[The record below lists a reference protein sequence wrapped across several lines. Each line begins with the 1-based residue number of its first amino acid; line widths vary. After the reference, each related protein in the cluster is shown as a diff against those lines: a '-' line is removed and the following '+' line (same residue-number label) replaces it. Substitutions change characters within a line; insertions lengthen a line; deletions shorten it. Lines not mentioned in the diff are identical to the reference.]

1 MNATVQRIVELL
13 FEDLEMSAEVQAIK
27 DEVMNNCQERYE
39 DLLAQG
45 LSEDEATGAVVES
58 LKGMEEVLAQ
68 YPRKPVV
75 HACGVEDG
83 EGLVFPAEGLRSVK
97 VNLFSEDVTIEP
109 SDDSSVHVI
118 YDREQMPDI
127 NVRMEGGC
135 LTVSRDGEQKQQ
147 KKGHRFDFEGE
158 NVTINSFSDLGK
170 LFRNLHMVVNLGN
183 DGKITLTLP
192 EGCAPDLNV
201 RTLSGDISLE
211 DIAAGEMT
219 VNSTSGDI
227 SVDGVEA
234 TALTASTTNG
244 EVNVDL
250 PEELTL
256 ERAELRTTSGDVEA
270 RLNARRC
277 KAQSMS
283 GDVSL
288 EGRIREADVGSVS
301 GDVNLRADVEQV
313 NVKSVSG
320 DVDVTCDSEEL
331 REVTA
336 QSTSG
341 DVDVRLP
348 IGVRC
353 ISLNTKTLSGDVNY
367 NVALDPNA
375 PVRVTVS
382 TVSGDIDVR

>member
-13 FEDLEMSAEVQAIK
+13 FEDLEISAEVQAIK

-68 YPRKPVV
+68 YPRKPVA
-75 HACGVEDG
+75 HDCGVEDG

-97 VNLFSEDVTIEP
+97 VNLFSEDVTIEA
-109 SDDSSVHVI
+109 SDDSKVHVI
-118 YDREQMPDI
+118 YDKEEIPDI
-127 NVRMEGGC
+127 SVRLEGGC
-135 LTVSRDGEQKQQ
+135 LTVSREGEQKQ
-147 KKGHRFDFEGE
+147 KKGHSFDFEGE
-158 NVTINSFSDLGK
+158 NVTINSFRDLGK
-170 LFRNLHMVVNLGN
+170 LFRNIHVVMNMGN
-183 DGKITLTLP
+183 DDKVTLALP
-192 EGCAPDLNV
+192 EGCAPDLDV
-201 RTLSGDISLE
+201 RTLSGDINME
-211 DIAAGEMT
+211 DVSAGEVT

-227 SVDGVEA
+227 SVEHLTA
-234 TALTASTTNG
+234 TALSVSTTNG
-244 EVNVDL
+244 EVSVDL
-250 PEELTL
+250 PEELML

-270 RLNARRC
+270 RLNTQRC

-288 EGRIREADVGSVS
+288 EGRIREAEVGSVS
-301 GDVNLRADVEQV
+301 GDIELRADLEQV

-331 REVTA
+331 REIKA

-348 IGVRC
+348 GGIRSIC
-353 ISLNTKTLSGDVNY
+353 LNTKTLSGDVNY
-367 NVALDPNA
+367 SVGLDPNA
-375 PVRVTVS
+375 RVRVTVT

>member
-68 YPRKPVV
+68 YPRKPVA

-118 YDREQMPDI
+118 YDREQMPEI

-135 LTVSRDGEQKQQ
+135 LIVSRDGEQKQ
-147 KKGHRFDFEGE
+147 KKGHGFDRE

-170 LFRNLHMVVNLGN
+170 LFRNLHVVVNLGN

-211 DIAAGEMT
+211 DVSAGEVT

-244 EVNVDL
+244 ELKVDL

-256 ERAELRTTSGDVEA
+256 ERVELRTTSGDVEA

-277 KAQSMS
+277 KAQCMS
-283 GDVSL
+283 GDVTL
-288 EGRIREADVGSVS
+288 EGRIREAEVASVS

-348 IGVRC
+348 SGVRC
-353 ISLNTKTLSGDVNY
+353 ISLNTKSLSGDVNY

>member
-13 FEDLEMSAEVQAIK
+13 FEDLEISAEVQAIK

-68 YPRKPVV
+68 YPRKPVA

-83 EGLVFPAEGLRSVK
+83 EGLVFPAAGLRSVK
-97 VNLFSEDVTIEP
+97 VNLFSEDVTIEA
-109 SDDSSVHVI
+109 SDDSKVHVI
-118 YDREQMPDI
+118 YDKEEIPDI
-127 NVRMEGGC
+127 SVRLEGGC
-135 LTVSRDGEQKQQ
+135 LTVSREGEQKQ
-147 KKGHRFDFEGE
+147 KKGHSFDRE
-158 NVTINSFSDLGK
+158 NVTINSFRDLGK
-170 LFRNLHMVVNLGN
+170 LFRNIHVVMNMGN
-183 DGKITLTLP
+183 DDKVTLALP
-192 EGCAPDLNV
+192 EGCAPDLDV
-201 RTLSGDISLE
+201 RTLSGDINME
-211 DIAAGEMT
+211 DVSAGEVT

-227 SVDGVEA
+227 SVEHLTA
-234 TALTASTTNG
+234 TALSVSTTNG
-244 EVNVDL
+244 EVSVDL
-250 PEELTL
+250 PEELML

-270 RLNARRC
+270 RLNTQRC

-288 EGRIREADVGSVS
+288 EGRIREAEVGSVS
-301 GDVNLRADVEQV
+301 GDIELRADLEQV

-331 REVTA
+331 REIKA

-348 IGVRC
+348 GGIRSIC
-353 ISLNTKTLSGDVNY
+353 LNTKTLSGDVNY
-367 NVALDPNA
+367 SVGLDPNA
-375 PVRVTVS
+375 RVRVTVT

>member
-39 DLLAQG
+39 DLLTQG

-58 LKGMEEVLAQ
+58 LKGMEEVLGQ
-68 YPRKPVV
+68 YPRKPVA

-83 EGLVFPAEGLRSVK
+83 EGLVFPAAGLRSVK
-97 VNLFSEDVTIEP
+97 INLFSEDVTIEP

-118 YDREQMPDI
+118 YDREQMPDL
-127 NVRMEGGC
+127 NVRMEGSR
-135 LTVSRDGEQKQQ
+135 LTISREGEQK
-147 KKGHRFDFEGE
+147 KKGHVFGFEGE

-170 LFRNLHMVVNLGN
+170 LFRNLHVVATFG
-183 DGKITLTLP
+183 DSGRITLTLP
-192 EGCAPDLNV
+192 EGCAPDLDV
-201 RTLSGDISLE
+201 HTLSGDISLE
-211 DIAAGEMT
+211 NIAAGE
-219 VNSTSGDI
+219 VSLGSTSGDI
-227 SVDGVEA
+227 SVEGVEA
-234 TALTASTTNG
+234 TVLTASTTNG
-244 EVNVDL
+244 EVNVEL
-250 PEELTL
+250 PEELML
-256 ERAELRTTSGDVEA
+256 ARAELRTTSGDVEA
-270 RLNARRC
+270 RLNAQRC

-288 EGRIREADVGSVS
+288 EGRIREAEVGSVS

-348 IGVRC
+348 SGIRC
-353 ISLNTKTLSGDVNY
+353 ICLNTKTISGDVTY

>member
-68 YPRKPVV
+68 YPRKPVA

-83 EGLVFPAEGLRSVK
+83 EGLVFPAAGMRSVK

-118 YDREQMPDI
+118 YDREQMPEI

-135 LTVSRDGEQKQQ
+135 LIVSRDGEQKQ
-147 KKGHRFDFEGE
+147 KKGHGFDRE

-170 LFRNLHMVVNLGN
+170 LFRNLHVVVNLGN
-183 DGKITLTLP
+183 DGKITLTMP

-211 DIAAGEMT
+211 DVSAGEVT
-219 VNSTSGDI
+219 LNSTSGDI
-227 SVDGVEA
+227 SVEGVEA

-250 PEELTL
+250 PEELML

-270 RLNARRC
+270 RLNAQRC

-348 IGVRC
+348 TGVRC

>member
-39 DLLAQG
+39 DLLTQG

-68 YPRKPVV
+68 YPRKPVA

-83 EGLVFPAEGLRSVK
+83 EGLVFPAAGMRSVK

-118 YDREQMPDI
+118 YDRELMPEI
-127 NVRMEGGC
+127 NVHMEGNC
-135 LTVSRDGEQKQQ
+135 LTIGLADDQKPK
-147 KKGHRFDFEGE
+147 KKGCYFGLEGE
-158 NVTINSFSDLGK
+158 DITINSFSDLGK
-170 LFRNLHMVVNLGN
+170 LFRNIHVVTSMGR
-183 DGKITLTLP
+183 DSRITLTLP

-211 DIAAGEMT
+211 DVSAGEVT
-219 VNSTSGDI
+219 LNSTSGDI
-227 SVDGVEA
+227 SVEGVEA

-270 RLNARRC
+270 RLNAHRC

-288 EGRIREADVGSVS
+288 EGRIREAEVGSVS

-348 IGVRC
+348 TGVRC
-353 ISLNTKTLSGDVNY
+353 VCLSTKTLSGDVNY

-382 TVSGDIDVR
+382 TISGDIDVR

>member
-68 YPRKPVV
+68 YPRKPEA

-83 EGLVFPAEGLRSVK
+83 EGLVFPAAGLRSVK
-97 VNLFSEDVTIEP
+97 VSLFSDDVTIEP
-109 SDDSSVHVI
+109 SDDGNVHVI
-118 YDREQMPDI
+118 YDREEMPDVSI
-127 NVRMEGGC
+127 RMEGGC
-135 LTVSRDGEQKQQ
+135 LTVSRDGEQKQ
-147 KKGHRFDFEGE
+147 KKGHGFDRE

-170 LFRNLHMVVNLGN
+170 LFRNLHVVVSLGN
-183 DGKITLTLP
+183 EGKITLTLP
-192 EGCAPDLNV
+192 KGCAPDLNV

-211 DIAAGEMT
+211 DVSAGE
-219 VNSTSGDI
+219 VALNSTSGDI
-227 SVDGVEA
+227 SVENVEA
-234 TALTASTTNG
+234 TVLTAATTNG

-270 RLNARRC
+270 RLNAQRC

-283 GDVSL
+283 GDVTL

-313 NVKSVSG
+313 IVKSVSG

-331 REVTA
+331 REITA

-348 IGVRC
+348 GGIGC
-353 ISLNTKTLSGDVNY
+353 ICLNTRTLSGDVNY
-367 NVALDPNA
+367 SVAMDPNA
-375 PVRVTVS
+375 PVRVMVS

>member
-13 FEDLEMSAEVQAIK
+13 FEDLELSAEVQAIK
-27 DEVMNNCQERYE
+27 DEVMNNCQERFE

-68 YPRKPVV
+68 YPRKIVE

-83 EGLVFPAEGLRSVK
+83 EGLVFPAAGLRSVK

-135 LTVSRDGEQKQQ
+135 LTVSREGEHKQ
-147 KKGHRFDFEGE
+147 KKWHAFEGE

-170 LFRNLHMVVNLGN
+170 LFRNLHVVVNLGN
-183 DGKITLTLP
+183 DGKITLALP
-192 EGCAPDLNV
+192 VGCAPDLDV

-211 DIAAGEMT
+211 NVAAGEVT

-234 TALTASTTNG
+234 TVLTASTTNG
-244 EVNVDL
+244 EVNVEL
-250 PEELTL
+250 PDEVELA
-256 ERAELRTTSGDVEA
+256 RAELRTTSGDVEA

-277 KAQSMS
+277 KVQSMS
-283 GDVSL
+283 GDVSV
-288 EGRIREADVGSVS
+288 EGRIGEAEVGSVS
-301 GDVNLRADVEQV
+301 GDVNLRADLEQV

-320 DVDVTCDSEEL
+320 DVDVTCDSGEL
-331 REVTA
+331 REITA

-341 DVDVRLP
+341 DVHIRLP
-348 IGVRC
+348 REVRAV
-353 ISLNTKTLSGDVNY
+353 SLYTKTLSGDVNY
-367 NVALDPNA
+367 NVVTDPNA
-375 PVRVTVS
+375 PVRISVN
-382 TVSGDIDVR
+382 TVSGDIDLR

>member
-39 DLLAQG
+39 DLLTQG

-68 YPRKPVV
+68 YPRKPVT

-83 EGLVFPAEGLRSVK
+83 EGLVFPAAGLRSVK
-97 VNLFSEDVTIEP
+97 VNLFSEDVTIEA
-109 SDDSSVHVI
+109 SDDSNVHVL

-147 KKGHRFDFEGE
+147 KRGCFFGLEGQ

-183 DGKITLTLP
+183 DGKVTLALP
-192 EGCAPDLNV
+192 EGCAPDLDV
-201 RTLSGDISLE
+201 RTLSGDINME
-211 DIAAGEMT
+211 DVSAGEVT
-219 VNSTSGDI
+219 VSSTSGDI
-227 SVDGVEA
+227 SVEHVTA
-234 TALTASTTNG
+234 TVLTASTTNG
-244 EVNVDL
+244 EVSVDL

-270 RLNARRC
+270 RLNALRC
-277 KAQSMS
+277 RVQSMS

-301 GDVNLRADVEQV
+301 GDVSLRADLEQV
-313 NVKSVSG
+313 SVKSVSG

-331 REVTA
+331 QEITA

-341 DVDVRLP
+341 DVDIRLP
-348 IGVRC
+348 GGIRSIC
-353 ISLNTKTLSGDVNY
+353 LNTKTLSGDVNY

-375 PVRVTVS
+375 LVRVTVN

>member
-39 DLLAQG
+39 DLLTQG

-68 YPRKPVV
+68 YPRKPVA

-83 EGLVFPAEGLRSVK
+83 EGLVFPAAGMRSVK

-118 YDREQMPDI
+118 YDREQMPEI

-135 LTVSRDGEQKQQ
+135 LIVSRDGEQKQ
-147 KKGHRFDFEGE
+147 KKGHGFDRE

-170 LFRNLHMVVNLGN
+170 LFRNLHVVVNLGN
-183 DGKITLTLP
+183 DGKITLTMP

-211 DIAAGEMT
+211 DVSAGEVT
-219 VNSTSGDI
+219 LNSTSGDI
-227 SVDGVEA
+227 SVEGVEA

-250 PEELTL
+250 PEELML

-270 RLNARRC
+270 RLNAQRC

-288 EGRIREADVGSVS
+288 EGRIREAEVGSVS

-348 IGVRC
+348 TGVRC
-353 ISLNTKTLSGDVNY
+353 ICLNTKTLSGDVNY
-367 NVALDPNA
+367 SVALDPNA

>member
-68 YPRKPVV
+68 YPSKPVA

-118 YDREQMPDI
+118 YDREQMPEI

-135 LTVSRDGEQKQQ
+135 LIVSRDGEQKQ
-147 KKGHRFDFEGE
+147 KKGHGFDRE

-170 LFRNLHMVVNLGN
+170 LFRNLHVVVNLGN

-211 DIAAGEMT
+211 NVSAGEVT

-227 SVDGVEA
+227 SVNGVEA

-244 EVNVDL
+244 ELKVDL

-270 RLNARRC
+270 RLNAHRC

-288 EGRIREADVGSVS
+288 EGRIREAEVGSVS

-348 IGVRC
+348 TGVRC
-353 ISLNTKTLSGDVNY
+353 ICLSTKTLSGDVNY
-367 NVALDPNA
+367 SVALDPNA

>member
-45 LSEDEATGAVVES
+45 LSDDEATGAVVES

-68 YPRKPVV
+68 YPRKSVA

-118 YDREQMPDI
+118 YDREQMPEI

-135 LTVSRDGEQKQQ
+135 LIVSRDGEQKQ
-147 KKGHRFDFEGE
+147 KKGHGFDRE

-170 LFRNLHMVVNLGN
+170 LFRNFHVVVNLGN

-211 DIAAGEMT
+211 DVSAGE
-219 VNSTSGDI
+219 VALNSTSGDI
-227 SVDGVEA
+227 SVENVEA
-234 TALTASTTNG
+234 TVLTAATTNG

-288 EGRIREADVGSVS
+288 EGRIREAEAASVS

-367 NVALDPNA
+367 NVALEPNA

>member
-68 YPRKPVV
+68 YPRKPVA

-83 EGLVFPAEGLRSVK
+83 EGLVFPAAGLRSVK
-97 VNLFSEDVTIEP
+97 VNLFSEGVSIVP

-118 YDREQMPDI
+118 YDRELMPDI
-127 NVRMEGGC
+127 NVRMECGC
-135 LTVSRDGEQKQQ
+135 LTVSRDGEQKQ
-147 KKGHRFDFEGE
+147 KTGHGFDRE

-170 LFRNLHMVVNLGN
+170 LFRNLHVVVNLGN

-211 DIAAGEMT
+211 DVSAGEVT

-244 EVNVDL
+244 ELKVDL

-256 ERAELRTTSGDVEA
+256 ERVELRTTSGDVEA

-277 KAQSMS
+277 KAQCMS
-283 GDVSL
+283 GDVTL
-288 EGRIREADVGSVS
+288 EGRIREAEVASVS

-331 REVTA
+331 REITA

-348 IGVRC
+348 SGVRC
-353 ISLNTKTLSGDVNY
+353 ICLNTKSLSGDVNY